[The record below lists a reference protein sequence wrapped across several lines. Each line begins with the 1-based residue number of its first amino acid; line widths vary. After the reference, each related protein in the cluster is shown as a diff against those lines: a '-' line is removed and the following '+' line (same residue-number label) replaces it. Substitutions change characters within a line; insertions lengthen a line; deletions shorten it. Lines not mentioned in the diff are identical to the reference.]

1 MTFAVQQGSY
11 DWIQERVGC
20 ATASRFKDVMAKLK
34 NGGPAQARKD
44 YMAEVV
50 CECLTGQ
57 PVAKF
62 SNAAM
67 AWGTEMEPEAR
78 QAYCI
83 ATGNEVDEVSFIRH
97 SSLRCG
103 ASPDGIVNLEG
114 CLEIKCPNSMTHM
127 ETIIADAVPEQH
139 IPQIQGQLWI
149 TGNNWADFVSYDP
162 RMPKGLDLFIR
173 RVYRDE
179 MYITALEHEVRL
191 FLKEVDERVAALLT
205 RAQGGINHE

>member
-67 AWGTEMEPEAR
+67 TWGTEMEPEAR

-114 CLEIKCPNSMTHM
+114 CLEIKCPNSLTHM
-127 ETIIADAVPEQH
+127 ETLIAGGVPEQH
-139 IPQIQGQLWI
+139 IPQIQGQMWI
-149 TGNNWADFVSYDP
+149 TGNQWCDFVSYDP
-162 RMPKGLDLFIR
+162 RMPKGLDLFVQ
-173 RVYRDE
+173 RVYRDDK
-179 MYITALEHEVRL
+179 YIAELEYEVSV
-191 FLKEVDERVAALLT
+191 FLKEVDERVAALLAKT
-205 RAQGGINHE
+205 NQGE

>member
-1 MTFAVQQGSY
+1 MNEYSVEQGSY
-11 DWIQERVGC
+11 EWIKERVGC

-34 NGGPAQARKD
+34 AGGPAQARKD
-44 YMAEVV
+44 YMTEIV

-57 PVAKF
+57 PVTKF

-83 ATGNEVDEVSFIRH
+83 ATGNTVDEVSFIRH
-97 SSLRCG
+97 QSLRCG

-114 CLEIKCPNSMTHM
+114 CLEIKCPTSLTHLD
-127 ETIIADAVPEQH
+127 TILADEVPDQH
-139 IPQIQGQLWI
+139 KPQIQGQLWI
-149 TGNNWADFVSYDP
+149 TGNQWCDFVSYDP

-179 MYITALEHEVRL
+179 KYIEELGFEVWM
-191 FLKEVDERVAALLT
+191 FLKEVDERVAALLSKAT
-205 RAQGGINHE
+205 KIEGV

>member
-1 MTFAVQQGSY
+1 MSEFAVEQRSY
-11 DWIQERVGC
+11 DWIQQRVGC

-34 NGGPAQARKD
+34 SGGPAQARKD
-44 YMAEVV
+44 YMAEIV

-57 PVAKF
+57 PVTKF

-78 QAYCI
+78 QAYII
-83 ATGNEVDEVSFIRH
+83 ATGHEVDEVSFIKH
-97 SSLRCG
+97 SSLRAG

-114 CLEIKCPNSMTHM
+114 CLEIKCPTSLTHM
-127 ETIIADAVPEQH
+127 DTIIADAVPEQH
-139 IPQIQGQLWI
+139 LPQIQGQMWI
-149 TGNNWADFVSYDP
+149 TGYQWCDFVSYDP

-173 RVYRDE
+173 RVYRDNFF
-179 MYITALEHEVRL
+179 IAQLEGEVAL

-205 RAQGGINHE
+205 RAQGGNHE

>member
-1 MTFAVQQGSY
+1 MTYATEQGSY
-11 DWIQERVGC
+11 DWIQQRVGH

-34 NGGPAQARKD
+34 GGGPAQARKD
-44 YMAEVV
+44 YMSELV
-50 CECLTGQ
+50 CECLTSQ
-57 PVAKF
+57 PVTKF

-78 QAYCI
+78 QAYII

-97 SSLRCG
+97 SKLRCG

-114 CLEIKCPNSMTHM
+114 CLEIKCPNSTTHM
-127 ETIIADAVPEQH
+127 ETLIADEVPEQH
-139 IPQIQGQLWI
+139 TAQIQGQMWI
-149 TGNNWADFVSYDP
+149 TGYQWCDFVSYDP

-173 RVYRDE
+173 RVQRDNFF
-179 MYITALEHEVRL
+179 IAQLEGEVAL

-205 RAQGGINHE
+205 KAQGGNHE